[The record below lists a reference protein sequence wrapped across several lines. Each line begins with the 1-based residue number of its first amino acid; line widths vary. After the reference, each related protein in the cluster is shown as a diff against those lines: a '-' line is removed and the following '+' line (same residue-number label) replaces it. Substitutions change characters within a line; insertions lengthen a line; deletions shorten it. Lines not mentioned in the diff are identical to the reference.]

1 MEPIRPSIEL
11 HSFHV
16 ECQFNETE
24 GLTVLRPIDWRK
36 SGYNFSANESERCR
50 NADCYTKKIQYGANI
65 SQIKVI
71 TLRFSRDSIT
81 RIGILVLS
89 KLFFICHTTFCL

>member
-36 SGYNFSANESERCR
+36 SGYNFPANESERCR

-71 TLRFSRDSIT
+71 TLRFSREETKNGDPIT
-81 RIGILVLS
+81 RIGVFVLS
-89 KLFFICHTTFCL
+89 KLFF